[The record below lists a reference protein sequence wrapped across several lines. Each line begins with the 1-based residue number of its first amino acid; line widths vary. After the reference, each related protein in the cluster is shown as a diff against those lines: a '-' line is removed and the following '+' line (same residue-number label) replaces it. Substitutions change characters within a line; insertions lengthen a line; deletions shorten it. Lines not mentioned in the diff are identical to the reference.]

1 MNAIIRELI
10 KYRELLFIIT
20 WRDINIK
27 YKQSIMGF
35 MWAILM
41 PMLIVITG
49 TIVRFG
55 MSKLSGTP
63 LDLTQI
69 ISVSVKAIPWAF
81 FISSINFSTNC
92 LLNNVN
98 LVTKIYFPKEIFP
111 LSAVL
116 SQLFDFL
123 IASAAL
129 VVFLLIVKTGWS
141 IHLVWVPIL
150 MLILVF
156 LAVALGILL
165 SAANLFFRDVKYIVN
180 VVTNFAIF
188 FTPVFYDARLAGKW
202 ESILLLNP
210 VAPILEGMN
219 SCIVLHQEPNLYW
232 VLYSAV
238 VAVLGVF
245 LSMAFFKNLEPKF
258 AEYI

>member
-1 MNAIIRELI
+1 MTAAIRELI
-10 KYRELLFIIT
+10 KYRELLFMIT

-41 PMLIVITG
+41 PMLIVLTG

-63 LDLTQI
+63 LDLDQI
-69 ISVSVKAIPWAF
+69 ITVSVKAIPWAF

-116 SQLFDFL
+116 SQLFDFV

-129 VVFLLIVKTGWS
+129 VVFLIVVNTGVSVHLI
-141 IHLVWVPIL
+141 WVPIL
-150 MLILVF
+150 MLVLIF
-156 LAVALGILL
+156 LAVALGLFL
-165 SAANLFFRDVKYIVN
+165 SAADLFFRDVKYIVN
-180 VVTNFAIF
+180 VITNFAIF
-188 FTPVFYDARLAGKW
+188 FTPVFYDSRLAGKW
-202 ESILLLNP
+202 ESLILLNP
-210 VAPILEGMN
+210 VAPILEGLN
-219 SCIVLHQEPNLYW
+219 SCIVLHQEPRIYW
-232 VLYSAV
+232 VLYSAF
-238 VAVLGVF
+238 VAILGVY
-245 LSMAFFKNLEPKF
+245 LSMLVFKKLEARF